1 ERRRADQ
8 RRRNADRYARL
19 RSGSARTA
27 RQEFHEDRVPRAGGY
42 LRVMTGTKRSKIK
55 KNDQVAVIAGR
66 DKGKRGRVLEV
77 APATGKIK
85 VEGVG
90 VIKRHQKANPQSNR
104 GGGIIEKEAF
114 INISN
119 VQLIDPQ
126 SGKPTRVKYLVES
139 DGTKIRVAA
148 ASGHSLE
155 K

>member
-1 ERRRADQ
+1 M
-8 RRRNADRYARL
+8 
-19 RSGSARTA
+19 
-27 RQEFHEDRVPRAGGY
+27 AGK
-42 LRVMTGTKRSKIK
+42 KRSKIK
-55 KNDQVAVIAGR
+55 KNDQVVIIAGR

-77 APATGKIK
+77 APITGKVK
-85 VEGVG
+85 VEGAG

-114 INISN
+114 ISISN

-126 SGKPTRVKYLVES
+126 SGKPTRIRYQIEG

-148 ASGHSLE
+148 GSGHSLE